1 MVKSPRWIRPHTVT
15 VINVLQETDDGEEQT
30 SATELRYVKV
40 ELSRKATYGNTGR
53 SYTDTVSVIIDAND
67 LVATKAYVNPA
78 DFNNP
83 SLQFTLRLGDR
94 IRYEDLEF
102 EISRIVRT
110 NPLRGTPEFIEVA
123 AA

>member
-67 LVATKAYVNPA
+67 LVATKSYVNPV

-83 SLQFTLRLGDR
+83 SMQFTLRIGDR

-110 NPLRGTPEFIEVA
+110 NPLRGTPEFIEVTA
-123 AA
+123 A

>member
-53 SYTDTVSVIIDAND
+53 SYTDTASVIIDAND
-67 LVATKAYVNPA
+67 LMANKAYVKP
-78 DFNNP
+78 DEFKDP
-83 SLQFTLRLGDR
+83 SMQFTLRIGDR
-94 IRYEDLEF
+94 IRYENLEF
-102 EISRIVRT
+102 EISRIVHT
-110 NPLRGTPEFIEVA
+110 NPLRGTPEFIEVTA
-123 AA
+123 A

>member
-53 SYTDTVSVIIDAND
+53 SYTDTASVIIDAND
-67 LVATKAYVNPA
+67 LMASKAYVKP
-78 DFNNP
+78 DEFKDP
-83 SLQFTLRLGDR
+83 SMQFTLRIGDR
-94 IRYEDLEF
+94 IRYENLEF
-102 EISRIVRT
+102 EISRIIRT
-110 NPLRGTPEFIEVA
+110 NPLRGTPEFIEVTA
-123 AA
+123 A

>member
-53 SYTDTVSVIIDAND
+53 SYTDTASVIIDAND
-67 LVATKAYVNPA
+67 LMASKAYVKP
-78 DFNNP
+78 DEFKDP
-83 SLQFTLRLGDR
+83 SRQFTLRIGDR
-94 IRYEDLEF
+94 IRYENLEF
-102 EISRIVRT
+102 EISRIVHT
-110 NPLRGTPEFIEVA
+110 NPLRGTPEFIEVTA
-123 AA
+123 A